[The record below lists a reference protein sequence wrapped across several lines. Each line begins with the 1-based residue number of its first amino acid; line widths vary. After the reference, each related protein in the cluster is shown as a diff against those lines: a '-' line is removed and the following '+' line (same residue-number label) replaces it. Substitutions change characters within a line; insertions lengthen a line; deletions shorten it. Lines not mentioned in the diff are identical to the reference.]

1 MAPGKFDD
9 HTHEQLQKM
18 IASGTPDKISAH
30 AQTLESAAQII
41 AQASAYVDSVV
52 SRLEWKGEAAQA
64 YRSWATQ
71 FAKEGNKLS
80 EYAQSVGTAL
90 STAGQALNETKSG
103 MPNAGSESAW
113 REETMASPGAEVS
126 REKARQEAIQRME
139 RLDSYYAVA
148 SEQIRDT
155 KEPTFKATNG
165 GIQLPDSTPIPKAP
179 GSVGTESPVAASRT
193 SSLPPTTD
201 VTAANSPLETG
212 NQQAALPQQAP
223 STQPPALQNE
233 REIGTS
239 LDSVGTTS
247 DSRNA
252 AASTAPP
259 QNASSST
266 SPPQHT
272 GVPGVPAGTPPIVGS
287 PRAPEYGLGR
297 PSTGVPSASSPGA
310 GPGGSGRGLVGGQPP
325 ASPGIHG
332 GKARYLPSS
341 PSQAR
346 MPRGAVIDS
355 NATQQPGR
363 PLPPAGYAG
372 SAVPAAGT
380 SQQASRRLV
389 RASDGT
395 SSASSSSGRR
405 EFTPGGTGLVQRGV
419 GTGARTGEQNR
430 GSRRFDGS
438 RPNYL
443 REDEETWQV
452 KRQRVVPPVID

>member
-155 KEPTFKATNG
+155 KEPTFKARALDLPPAPSSGSSGATPDGAQQAAANVPAAQSTG
-165 GIQLPDSTPIPKAP
+165 GPLSQTSLEKNSVAPSQVPHSLPTVEARAPLPDSQVRTDLNSVDTVPDVRPSPSGNVPTQSAPTGTQPASNSPSPSGPSVIPP
-179 GSVGTESPVAASRT
+179 
-193 SSLPPTTD
+193 
-201 VTAANSPLETG
+201 VTAGRPGGISPG
-212 NQQAALPQQAP
+212 HQQ
-223 STQPPALQNE
+223 S
-233 REIGTS
+233 G
-239 LDSVGTTS
+239 GTTS
-247 DSRNA
+247 GQAGGISR
-252 AASTAPP
+252 
-259 QNASSST
+259 
-266 SPPQHT
+266 
-272 GVPGVPAGTPPIVGS
+272 GS
-287 PRAPEYGLGR
+287 NPL
-297 PSTGVPSASSPGA
+297 
-310 GPGGSGRGLVGGQPP
+310 QPP
-325 ASPGIHG
+325 VSPGIHG
-332 GKARYLPSS
+332 GRASHLPSS
-341 PSQAR
+341 PTQAG
-346 MPRGAVIDS
+346 MARGTVIG
-355 NATQQPGR
+355 AEPGR
-363 PLPPAGYAG
+363 QGRPTGGGYTPG
-372 SAVPAAGT
+372 V
-380 SQQASRRLV
+380 
-389 RASDGT
+389 
-395 SSASSSSGRR
+395 SSSGIPTTPGGSQQGSRRDSRPPGGTAHKSSSPTSPRR
-405 EFTPGGTGLVQRGV
+405 EFTPGGTGLVQGGTPLGSPR
-419 GTGARTGEQNR
+419 GTGQAGQERRNSEQ
-430 GSRRFDGS
+430 
-438 RPNYL
+438 RPGYL
-443 REDEETWQV
+443 REKAATWGDN
-452 KRQRVVPPVID
+452 RRRIVPPVID